1 MPYFLV
7 ALILLAGTIIGCG
20 SLPQP
25 VSLVGSFQ
33 GKSVR
38 EPKPPVDGAIT
49 TVYIPIYTIGVVFT
63 ETEFSGSQ
71 QRDDDPPII
80 IRGKYQLLNK
90 PNTIRFIADASENGV
105 SMLDGIFSYTLV
117 EKTLTL
123 TKQDGS
129 FKLVLTR
136 LPER

>member
-1 MPYFLV
+1 MGCSSAHPS
-7 ALILLAGTIIGCG
+7 LI
-20 SLPQP
+20 
-25 VSLVGSFQ
+25 GSFQ
-33 GKSVR
+33 GKSIR
-38 EPKPPVDGAIT
+38 EPKPPVNGAIT

-71 QRDDDPPII
+71 QRDDEAPIV
-80 IRGKYQLLNK
+80 IRGKYELLKK
-90 PNTIRFIADASENGV
+90 PNAIRFIAEDFANEV
-105 SMLDGIFSYTLV
+105 VMLDGIFSYTLV

-123 TKQDGS
+123 TKQDGT

>member
-7 ALILLAGTIIGCG
+7 IILVGAIMGCG
-20 SLPQP
+20 SAPSSS
-25 VSLVGSFQ
+25 SLVGSFR
-33 GKSVR
+33 GKTVR
-38 EPKPPVDGAIT
+38 EPKPPVNGAMT
-49 TVYIPIYTIGVVFT
+49 TVYFPTYDVGIVFT

-71 QRDDDPPII
+71 QKDDEEPII
-80 IRGKYQLLNK
+80 IRGKYTLTKK
-90 PNTIRFIADASENGV
+90 PNTIQFIAEDFANEV
-105 SMLDGIFSYTLV
+105 VILDGIFNYSLK

-129 FKLVLTR
+129 LKLVLTR